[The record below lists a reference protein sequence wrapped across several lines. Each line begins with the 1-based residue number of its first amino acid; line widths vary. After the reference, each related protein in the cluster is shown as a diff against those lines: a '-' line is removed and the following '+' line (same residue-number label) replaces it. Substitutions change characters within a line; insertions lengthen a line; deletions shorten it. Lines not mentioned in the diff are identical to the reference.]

1 LHVDDETGFLE
12 STKQILEMKAPVRV
26 YAAASV
32 AEAKEIPETKK
43 SISSV
48 IDITELKKVEKA
60 LNDSVGELS
69 LVNEKL
75 GVVGALTRHDVRNKL
90 AIVAGNFFIA
100 KEKLPP
106 DHEAVKYL
114 KKAEPAFYQIE
125 QIFDRARTYERLG
138 VDKLSY
144 VDVNKSCEE
153 AISLVH
159 DLGNIEIVKDCE
171 GLTVYA
177 DSLLGQLFY
186 NLIDNSIKHVETVSK
201 IRMYHKESEDGLKL
215 IYEDDGVGI
224 AKADKKKIFGE
235 DKRKG
240 TGIGLHMIQIM
251 CNLYGW
257 TIQETGKRGKGA
269 QFTIAIPKKT
279 KNGKPAYILPTET
292 N

>member
-1 LHVDDETGFLE
+1 
-12 STKQILEMKAPVRV
+12 
-26 YAAASV
+26 
-32 AEAKEIPETKK
+32 
-43 SISSV
+43 
-48 IDITELKKVEKA
+48 
-60 LNDSVGELS
+60 
-69 LVNEKL
+69 
-75 GVVGALTRHDVRNKL
+75 
-90 AIVAGNFFIA
+90 
-100 KEKLPP
+100 LPP
-106 DHEAVKYL
+106 GHEAMNYL

-186 NLIDNSIKHVETVSK
+186 NLLDNSIKHGETVSK

-215 IYEDDGVGI
+215 IYEDDGVGVD
-224 AKADKKKIFGE
+224 KADKKKIFGE
-235 DKRKG
+235 DTRKS
-240 TGIGLHMIQIM
+240 TEIGLHMIQIM